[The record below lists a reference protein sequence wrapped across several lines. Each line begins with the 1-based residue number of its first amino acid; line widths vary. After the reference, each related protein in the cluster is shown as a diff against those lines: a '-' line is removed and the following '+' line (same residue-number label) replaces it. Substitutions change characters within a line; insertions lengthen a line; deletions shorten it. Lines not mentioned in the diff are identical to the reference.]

1 MEYINTI
8 LDQAIQS
15 VSDHRIN
22 AFDQARVNSF
32 VINAYQ
38 RPSHRLVFYQLK
50 PLTDQRY

>member
-1 MEYINTI
+1 MPDPIQEPLLQLWMESIDTT

-32 VINAYQ
+32 VIDAY
-38 RPSHRLVFYQLK
+38 
-50 PLTDQRY
+50 